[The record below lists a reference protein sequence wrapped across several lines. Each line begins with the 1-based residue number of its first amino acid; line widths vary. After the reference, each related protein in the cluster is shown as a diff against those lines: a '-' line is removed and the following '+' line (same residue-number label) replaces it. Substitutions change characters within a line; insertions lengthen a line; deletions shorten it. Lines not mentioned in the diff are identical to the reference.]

1 MSDRGPVSAG
11 VLAIVMVSMSAAVVP
26 VAAQARKAAAYTPP
40 RTPWGDPDL
49 QGVYDYQSMIPMQR
63 PGEFA
68 GKTTFTDEELVAWAK
83 VHTPNQ
89 DSCGV
94 GTRKNE
100 KCTEAQLKSVGAYNE
115 FWNNRKIVYD
125 NRTSLIEDPSDG
137 RFPPMTPEAQKRQKE
152 IVGNVRQ
159 GPDGPE
165 RDSYASWEDFP
176 TVTRCISEQTPNG
189 VQMYNSGTYIMQSPG
204 WVLIVRERLDTRII
218 PLDGRPHIDQK
229 IREWQGD
236 SRGHWEGS
244 TLVVETTNF
253 TDKQSRGGVGSTVPG
268 GVPMGN
274 IHLVERFV
282 PVSAKR
288 INYYA
293 TVEDPKTWTRPW
305 TFMLPW
311 EKDDTYQIYEYA
323 CHEGNVSVGNAL
335 RGERTLEAE
344 AAKKDTK

>member
-1 MSDRGPVSAG
+1 MSYRGLISPG
-11 VLAIVMVSMSAAVVP
+11 VLAIAIASLSSAVIP
-26 VAAQARKAAAYTPP
+26 VAAQAPKGAAAAYTPP

-63 PGEFA
+63 PRELE
-68 GKTTFTDEELVAWAK
+68 GKKTFTDAELAEWAK
-83 VHTPNQ
+83 VHMPNQ

-100 KCTEAQLKSVGAYNE
+100 KCTEAQLKAVGAYNE
-115 FWNNRKIVYD
+115 FWDNRNIVYD
-125 NRTSLIEDPSDG
+125 NRTSLIEDPPDG
-137 RFPPMTPEAQKRQKE
+137 RFPPMTPEAQRRQKE
-152 IVGNVRQ
+152 IQGNVRQ
-159 GPDGPE
+159 GPEGPE
-165 RDSYASWEDFP
+165 RDTYASWEDFP

-218 PLDGRPHIDQK
+218 PLDGRLHIDQNVQQ
-229 IREWQGD
+229 WQGD
-236 SRGHWEGS
+236 SRGHWEGN
-244 TLVVETTNF
+244 TLVVDTTNF
-253 TDKQSRGGVGSTVPG
+253 TDKQNRGGVGSTVPG

-274 IHLVERFV
+274 IHLTERFV

-288 INYYA
+288 IHYYA
-293 TVEDPKTWTRPW
+293 TIEDPKTWTRPW

-311 EKDDTYQIYEYA
+311 EKDDKYQIYEYA

-335 RGERTLEAE
+335 RGERALGR
-344 AAKKDTK
+344 